1 LTGLR
6 GGSSADV
13 SDCFDGFIAG
23 LGTPAG
29 LRVVVGHWPSS
40 PFGAFTDVMVE
51 RADGHRMLLAS
62 TAEVAGFVAA
72 TYTFDEVC
80 QVPVDASVSDDRWTV
95 HGGPLDL
102 AFTVGRRSPLG
113 MLLRAVPPR
122 LATDPRWISAIDVV
136 ARHVLPGVRTW
147 GSAGQGRREYY
158 AARDL
163 HRITGARITWDGADQ
178 GGLTP
183 VDPPVR
189 FGFGSTPRAPSLVR
203 VTTLVRCNGDGAG
216 RDSPGGAG
224 SSLSTIGRGVD
235 PSGTWRPS

>member
-1 LTGLR
+1 VGAPSGCFLEVTDR
-6 GGSSADV
+6 
-13 SDCFDGFIAG
+13 FDGFIAG

-51 RADGHRMLLAS
+51 RRDGHRMLLAP
-62 TAEVAGFVAA
+62 TAHVAEFVAG

-80 QVPVDASVSDDRWTV
+80 QVPVDTTVSADRWTV
-95 HGGPLDL
+95 HAGPLDL
-102 AFTVGRRSPLG
+102 AFAVGHRTALG
-113 MLLRAVPPR
+113 VLLRAVPPP
-122 LATDPRWISAIDVV
+122 LATDLRWISAIDVV
-136 ARHVLPGVRTW
+136 ARRLLPGVRTR

-163 HRITGARITWDGADQ
+163 HRITGARVSWDGVDQ

-203 VTTLVRCNGDGAG
+203 VVTLVAEGTEASPRSAGEERTEPGSRPDGAG
-216 RDSPGGAG
+216 S
-224 SSLSTIGRGVD
+224 
-235 PSGTWRPS
+235 

>member
-1 LTGLR
+1 M
-6 GGSSADV
+6 ADR
-13 SDCFDGFIAG
+13 FDGFIAG

-51 RADGHRMLLAS
+51 RPDGHRMLLAP
-62 TAEVAGFVAA
+62 TEQVAGFVAG

-80 QVPVDASVSDDRWTV
+80 RTPVDTTVAGDRWAV
-95 HGGPLDL
+95 RAGPLDL
-102 AFTVGRRSPLG
+102 TFTAGRRTPLG
-113 MLLRAVPPR
+113 VLLRTVPAG
-122 LATDPRWISAIDVV
+122 LATDPRWVTAIDVV
-136 ARHVLPGVRTW
+136 AQRVLPGVRTR

-163 HRITGARITWDGADQ
+163 HRITGARVTWDGADQ
-178 GGLTP
+178 GGLAP

-203 VTTLVRCNGDGAG
+203 VVTLV
-216 RDSPGGAG
+216 
-224 SSLSTIGRGVD
+224 V
-235 PSGTWRPS
+235 